1 MTSRGVLQPA
11 STGAAPEGVVADRF
25 RAAEQALLARY
36 RLVARSRYVAL
47 SDPDLRVR
55 VLEAGDGPPTLLV
68 HGLGAVAAAWVPL
81 MAELTGLRLVA
92 VDRPGCGLSDD
103 FDFRGV

>member
-1 MTSRGVLQPA
+1 MVGTDTPA
-11 STGAAPEGVVADRF
+11 ASAMSATAVPAPGSVASDRF

-36 RLVARSRYVAL
+36 GLSASARYVAL

-68 HGLGAVAAAWVPL
+68 HGLGAVAATWVPL
-81 MAELTGLRLVA
+81 MAELTGLRLIA
-92 VDRPGCGLSDD
+92 VDR
-103 FDFRGV
+103 